1 VVIAVPVRAPTA
13 FSRVE
18 MAEEAV
24 DAGMVTL
31 AHRDRPAVW
40 VKRVDVVPVDQPGAW
55 ATSVTENVVDDAV
68 SAR

>member
-1 VVIAVPVRAPTA
+1 
-13 FSRVE
+13 